1 MRGCWV
7 ASQYGP
13 HLLVPLT
20 HLGHIEKQPS
30 ILACQ
35 LIFFIIYTSRVPL
48 GYIFAIY
55 VHPSVD
61 IQQCISNTYNFKH
74 LNLKKRISQLI
85 CVSQIIPHSTM
96 KLRLK
101 FTLLLSS
108 RGTRYRGGSLHLQS
122 LVISSVEPLLTFT
135 LLYHWHRQI
144 DTYNH
149 EDNPHSGDFYSFYS
163 INVCRRHL
171 EVMETHGEKTV
182 RIYKR
187 LNFFTD
193 LVPDPTWIS
202 TRTTIIIQN

>member
-1 MRGCWV
+1 M
-7 ASQYGP
+7 
-13 HLLVPLT
+13 
-20 HLGHIEKQPS
+20 
-30 ILACQ
+30 
-35 LIFFIIYTSRVPL
+35 
-48 GYIFAIY
+48 
-55 VHPSVD
+55 
-61 IQQCISNTYNFKH
+61 
-74 LNLKKRISQLI
+74 I

-182 RIYKR
+182 RILQK
-187 LNFFTD
+187 LIFTNGAFVSRSYMD
-193 LVPDPTWIS
+193 KYTYHHYHPKLTNELFSERDNTS
-202 TRTTIIIQN
+202 IQFYSR